1 MCIRDRAARLNA
13 AADKDDDGGD
23 GGGGRTK
30 ATRYRPAMLD
40 LAVFLHPTST
50 LHRTSPDYVV
60 YVDLLQTAKR
70 PYLAGAT
77 AVEASWLVDDAP
89 ALAYLSSALEDPAPR
104 YVAAK
109 DSVVAF
115 HQPHFGKHR
124 WELPLW
130 PNALGADNPSAC
142 GAFAAALLSGAVS
155 TPMGDLRDRLAAKP
169 SVCARPE
176 GRSQRRVVELV
187 ASLQRRGVATRA
199 ALAEQW
205 RRDPRFLLPEM
216 MGWMKSGQGYALE
229 KLWPR
234 IVASAARDAAAKTA
248 EAAAAPAEHRS
259 VEHRKKREAERSAG
273 GAGAGRPESAKRSA
287 KKQKKVKGNSKAL
300 GSGLSIWD

>member
-1 MCIRDRAARLNA
+1 MIQPRIRRRIPRPSRSNPVRPGESALRRALLRGWADRVARRAKADEAARLNA
-13 AADKDDDGGD
+13 AADKDEDGGD

-109 DSVVAF
+109 D
-115 HQPHFGKHR
+115 
-124 WELPLW
+124 
-130 PNALGADNPSAC
+130 LGGCVSP
-142 GAFAAALLSGAVS
+142 AAL
-155 TPMGDLRDRLAAKP
+155 
-169 SVCARPE
+169 
-176 GRSQRRVVELV
+176 
-187 ASLQRRGVATRA
+187 
-199 ALAEQW
+199 W
-205 RRDPRFLLPEM
+205 
-216 MGWMKSGQGYALE
+216 
-229 KLWPR
+229 
-234 IVASAARDAAAKTA
+234 
-248 EAAAAPAEHRS
+248 EAPVGAPA
-259 VEHRKKREAERSAG
+259 VAER
-273 GAGAGRPESAKRSA
+273 AGR
-287 KKQKKVKGNSKAL
+287 G
-300 GSGLSIWD
+300 